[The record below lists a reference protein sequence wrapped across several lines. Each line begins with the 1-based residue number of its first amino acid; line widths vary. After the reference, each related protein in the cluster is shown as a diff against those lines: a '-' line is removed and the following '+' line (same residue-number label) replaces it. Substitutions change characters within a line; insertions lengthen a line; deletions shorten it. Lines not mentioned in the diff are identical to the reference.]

1 MDDNALSYLL
11 SLISAEF
18 YRLLLTGVVLAAT
31 PLLNQMWQK
40 FNNTSSAPSDI
51 KRFRLVAAKNATW
64 IVALVVI
71 ALLWG
76 SKLAGFAFSVAALA
90 GALLI
95 VNKELIM
102 SVAGY
107 FLIALRRPFKVG
119 DFVEIGGYSGSVV
132 DLDLFGFTLDKAG
145 PNYQLTGRFVHI
157 PNAAIITQTFINHST
172 TGPYAIEILCIHL
185 PLAGTDIAR
194 AEDLA
199 LATANEFTSAWR
211 EDADRHLETI
221 ERSAYVDLPSAKPK
235 VHWGSPDGKTLQMCV
250 RFVCP
255 FQRRVSVSQSIFKQ
269 FWRRYT
275 SPEGAFPSTSSNV

>member
-31 PLLNQMWQK
+31 PLLNQVWQK
-40 FNNTSSAPSDI
+40 FNNASSAPSDI

-64 IVALVVI
+64 IVALVMI

-119 DFVEIGGYSGSVV
+119 DFIEIGGYSGSIV

-145 PNYQLTGRFVHI
+145 PNHQLTGRLVHM
-157 PNAAIITQTFINHST
+157 PNAAVITQTFINHSAMGAYT
-172 TGPYAIEILCIHL
+172 IEMLCIHL
-185 PLAGTDIAR
+185 PLAGVDIAR
-194 AEDLA
+194 AEEEA
-199 LATANEFTSAWR
+199 LAAANACTAAWR
-211 EDADRHLETI
+211 EEADRHLEVI
-221 ERSAYVDLPSAKPK
+221 ERKACVDLPSAKPK
-235 VHWGSPDGKTLQMCV
+235 VYWSSLDGKTLQMCV

-255 FQRRVSVSQSIFKQ
+255 FQQRVNVSQSVFKQ
-269 FWRRYT
+269 FWQRYT
-275 SPEGAFPSTSSNV
+275 SLRGPDTSASSNV